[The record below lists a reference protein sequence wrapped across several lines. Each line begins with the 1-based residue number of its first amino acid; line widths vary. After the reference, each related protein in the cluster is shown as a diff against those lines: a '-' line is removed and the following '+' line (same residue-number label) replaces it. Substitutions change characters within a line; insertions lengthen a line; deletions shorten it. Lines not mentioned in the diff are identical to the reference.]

1 MSVTQSQ
8 RSDDEILANLGYKP
22 ELKRSWSGFSNFAIS
37 FSVIS
42 ILSGPF
48 ISFFIGWNNGGPAA
62 ISWGWPIVCALIL
75 VVGLCMGELVSA
87 MPTSGGMYYWAA
99 KLGSLRS
106 SYFTGWLDFLGLLA
120 IVAAVSYGCATF
132 IDLTLSSFSE
142 AWAADYSLTR
152 VFLIFIG
159 VLLVVTLLSIFSSH
173 LLAIFNN
180 ISVWWHVIGTVAI
193 IAIIIFLPE
202 RHASIADVFTQRIN
216 NTGWFDG
223 ETSGM
228 GFIFL
233 VLPLAVVLPQ
243 FTVTGYDASCHMS
256 EETKGASNSAAN
268 GIWQAILYSAIGGWI
283 LLLGILFAVQDA
295 DAVTASGGSVVTVL
309 NQALS
314 GPWVSTVLV
323 ISTVGQCF
331 CAMACMTSTTRMLFA
346 FSRDGAVPGAR
357 LWTRLNKSG
366 VPLYSVALVAGLA
379 IVLALPALVE
389 VDINGAP
396 VPVAFNAVVSIGVV
410 GLYLAFAIPIFQRL
424 RKGSAFQ
431 RGSWHLGRNY
441 KWLGTIAVAEIAVT
455 TVIALLPTSPLGA
468 PWNPDFEWKY
478 FNYTPLVVGGTL
490 LVLWVAWQLRV
501 KHTYTGPRH
510 TVDLPAGLT
519 SADELEIE
527 YEEHHPGHHHPHG
540 GHEAM
545 PSADPERQQQ
555 PSPAGVGE

>member
-1 MSVTQSQ
+1 MSVSQSQ
-8 RSDDEILANLGYKP
+8 RSDEEILANLGYKP

-48 ISFFIGWNNGGPAA
+48 ISFFIGWNNGGPMA
-62 ISWGWPIVCALIL
+62 ISWGWPVVCALIL

-132 IDLTLSSFSE
+132 IDLTLSSFSQT
-142 AWAADYSLTR
+142 WADGYSLTR

-159 VLLVVTLLSIFSSH
+159 VLVVVTLLSIFSSH

-193 IAIIIFLPE
+193 IAIIIFVPE

-216 NTGWFDG
+216 NTGMFDG
-223 ETSGM
+223 ATTGL
-228 GFIFL
+228 GFLFL
-233 VLPLAVVLPQ
+233 VLPLAVILPQ

-295 DAVTASGGSVVTVL
+295 DAVSASGGSVVTVL

-314 GPWVSTVLV
+314 GPWVSAVLV

-357 LWTRLNKSG
+357 FWTRLNKSG
-366 VPLYSVALVAGLA
+366 VPLYSVALVAALA
-379 IVLALPALVE
+379 IILTLPALVE

-424 RKGSAFQ
+424 RKGSAFES
-431 RGSWHLGRNY
+431 GTWTLGRHY
-441 KWLGTIAVAEIAVT
+441 KWLNLVAVIEIAIT
-455 TVIALLPTSPLGA
+455 TVIAILPTSPGGV
-468 PWNPDFEWKY
+468 PWNPEFEWKY
-478 FNYTPLVVGGTL
+478 VNYTPLVVGGTL
-490 LVLWVAWQLRV
+490 LALWLAWQIRARN
-501 KHTYTGPRH
+501 TYTGPRH
-510 TVDLPAGLT
+510 TVDLPPGLT

-527 YEEHHPGHHHPHG
+527 YEQHHPGHHHHHAPHG
-540 GHEAM
+540 QGEQDRSN
-545 PSADPERQQQ
+545 SA
-555 PSPAGVGE
+555 SPGA